1 MSLRDSRIDRSYS
14 LTVLTCPACGQ
25 ENPDGARFCNSCAS
39 PLQIE
44 ERGLGEERKTVTV
57 VFVDLVGFTAQAERL
72 DPEDVRGLL
81 GPYHSHVREELE
93 RRGGTVEKFIGDAV
107 MAVFGAP
114 VAHED
119 DPERAVRAALE
130 IRDWS
135 GEQADLDVRVAV
147 NTGEALVNVGA
158 RPAEGEAMVAG
169 DVVNTTARMQ
179 AAAPV
184 NGVLVGEATYRATR
198 DQITYRDAAAV
209 EAKGKSEPVLV
220 WEAVEPFARF
230 GIDLAEHVKT
240 PLVGRARELELVRSV
255 FARVRNERATQLVT
269 LVGVPGI
276 GKSRL
281 VLELFR
287 LVDDERGLITW
298 RQGRCLPYGESVTFW
313 ALGEIVKAEAGIL
326 ESDSSAEAERKL
338 DRVVTSLASDATEA
352 RWLQTELRAL
362 VGLSGDGAGSQT
374 AGAAWRRF
382 LEAVADRG
390 PAVLVFEDLHW
401 ADDGLLDFLDE
412 LVDWLRD
419 APLLVVATARPEL
432 LERRPAWGGGKAN
445 ATTISLQPL
454 SEEDTV
460 RLISALVERPLQL
473 ADEQRTLLD
482 RAGGNPLFAEQYV
495 RMLSERGTAGELPE
509 SVQGVIAARLDA
521 LSRAE
526 KELLQ
531 EASVHGKVFW
541 VGGVAIAIGVD
552 ATGAEP
558 LLRALE
564 RKDFVRR
571 ERRSAVAGD
580 TQYSFQ
586 HVLLRDV
593 AYGQIP
599 RRGRADKHRRA
610 AEWMERLGRPED
622 HAELLAHHYQ
632 QALELGRAV
641 GVEDDPVLVEHA
653 RDALR
658 TAGERALALSAYAS
672 ASEFFADAMAL
683 TAPDDPAGARI
694 LLEHGRALFALG
706 GSGLEQATEALERF
720 VAAGDIEG
728 QAEAAAVAARV
739 SWQLGD
745 RRATD
750 HYIAVALEAT
760 ADRPLSRA
768 RAEALT
774 SQTGFLML
782 GGRFDDAIEVG
793 AEAKRVVEALGLE
806 ELHARV
812 HNYVGCARCCLGD
825 EGGLAEIETSISVAQ
840 GAGAA
845 AAVVNGYGNLS
856 SEIHFFAKLAESRN
870 AWREALELAE
880 RYGLGNFRRIY
891 RAEGAYWAYLDGRW
905 DEAVAVANE
914 LLALAKAGDP
924 HYSDSPLFALR
935 GWIEFARGDVA
946 AAESDT
952 GRAVELARAR
962 DLQAQSQAYCIR
974 GAVALATE
982 RREEAGELAS
992 DLAALGPPMVPALGA
1007 PFPTLAEVAWL
1018 FHDLGRAE
1026 EFREI
1031 VLDPDPI
1038 KSPWNDA
1045 ARAICDGEL
1054 VRAADIIQRIGHTAS
1069 AAYARLRAAEAL
1081 AAAGEDAEAASQR
1094 AKAKAFYRTVGA
1106 IRFMGNGETLDAGAS
1121 VDR

>member
-1 MSLRDSRIDRSYS
+1 M
-14 LTVLTCPACGQ
+14 VTCPSCGQ
-25 ENPDGARFCNSCAS
+25 ENPEGARFCNACAS
-39 PLQIE
+39 PLHVE

-81 GPYHSHVREELE
+81 APYHAHMREELE

-119 DPERAVRAALE
+119 DPERAVRAALA
-130 IRDWS
+130 IRDWT
-135 GEQADLDVRVAV
+135 EQKDLQLRVAV

-169 DVVNTTARMQ
+169 DVVNTAARMQ

-198 DQITYRDAAAV
+198 DQITYRDATAV
-209 EAKGKSEPVLV
+209 QAKGKSEPMLV
-220 WEAVEPFARF
+220 WEAVEPLARF
-230 GIDLAEHVKT
+230 GVDLSERAKT

-255 FARVRNERATQLVT
+255 LARVQDEQATQLVT

-287 LVDDERGLITW
+287 LVDDEPGLITW
-298 RQGRCLPYGESVTFW
+298 RQGRCLPYGDSVAFW

-326 ESDSSAEAERKL
+326 ESDSPAEAEQKL
-338 DRVVTSLASDATEA
+338 DRAVTTLVPDATEA
-352 RWLQTELRAL
+352 RWLHSELRAL
-362 VGLSGDGAGSQT
+362 VGLSGDGTGSQT

-382 LEAVADRG
+382 LEAVAERG

-412 LVDWLRD
+412 LVDWLRGV
-419 APLLVVATARPEL
+419 PLMVVGTARPEL
-432 LERRPAWGGGKAN
+432 LERRPSWGGGKAN

-454 SEEDTV
+454 AEEDTG
-460 RLISALVERPLQL
+460 RLISALLERPLQL
-473 ADEQRTLLD
+473 AHEQRTLLD

-495 RMLSERGTAGELPE
+495 RMLSERGGTAGELPE

-521 LSRAE
+521 LPRAE

-541 VGGVAIAIGVD
+541 VGGVAAATGVD
-552 ATGAEP
+552 LRGTEP

-580 TQYSFQ
+580 LQYSFQ

-599 RRGRADKHRRA
+599 RRARADKHRRA

-622 HAELLAHHYQ
+622 HAELFAHHYQ
-632 QALELGRAV
+632 EALELGRAA
-641 GVEDDPVLVEHA
+641 GLEDDPDLVERA

-672 ASEFFADAMAL
+672 AAGFFADALAL
-683 TAPDDPAGARI
+683 SSSDDPVRAR
-694 LLEHGRALFALG
+694 LLLDRARALLWLG
-706 GSGLEQATEALERF
+706 NPELELLTEALEGFR
-720 VAAGDIEG
+720 VAGDIEG
-728 QAEAAAVAARV
+728 QAEAATTLARF

-745 RRATD
+745 RAAVD
-750 HYIAVALEAT
+750 SHIALALGVT

-774 SQTGFLML
+774 AQTGFLML
-782 GGRFDDAIEVG
+782 GGQFEESVRVG
-793 AEAKRVVEALGLE
+793 AEALPLVEAL
-806 ELHARV
+806 ELDELRARL

-825 EGGLAEIETSISVAQ
+825 ERGLAEIETSVAVAES
-840 GAGAA
+840 AGAA
-845 AAVVNGYGNLS
+845 GAVVNAYGNLG
-856 SEIHFFAKLAESRN
+856 SELHFFARLGESRR
-870 AWREALELAE
+870 AWQEAHELAE
-880 RYGLGNFRRIY
+880 RYGLGFMLRNY
-891 RAEGAYWAYLDGRW
+891 GAEGAYWAYLDGRW
-905 DEAVAVANE
+905 EEAVAVANE
-914 LLALAKAGDP
+914 LLALAEAGDP
-924 HYSDSPLFALR
+924 HYSDSPLLALR
-935 GWIEFARGDVA
+935 GWIEFARGDTST
-946 AAESDT
+946 AEHDT
-952 GRAVELARAR
+952 RRAVELARTS
-962 DLQAQSQAYCIR
+962 DLQAQSQAYCIG
-974 GAVALATE
+974 GAVALVMGH
-982 RREEAGELAS
+982 REEADELAS
-992 DLAALGPPMVPALGA
+992 DLAALGPPMVAALCA

-1018 FHDLGRAE
+1018 FHDLGRAR
-1026 EFREI
+1026 EFIEV

-1054 VRAADIIQRIGHTAS
+1054 VRAADIIDRIGHTAS

-1081 AAAGEDAEAASQR
+1081 AAAEEDAKAAAQR
-1094 AKAKAFYRTVGA
+1094 AQAEAFYRTVGA
-1106 IRFMGNGETLDAGAS
+1106 IRFIGHGETLDTPSGDNLRAA
-1121 VDR
+1121 VDG

>member
-1 MSLRDSRIDRSYS
+1 MYRAYA
-14 LTVLTCPACGQ
+14 LTVLTCPACGEQ
-25 ENPDGARFCNSCAS
+25 NPHGARFCNSCAS
-39 PLQIE
+39 PLRAE
-44 ERGLGEERKTVTV
+44 ERPLGEERKTVTV
-57 VFVDLVGFTAQAERL
+57 LFVDLVGFTAQAERL

-81 GPYHSHVREELE
+81 EPYHAHVREQLE

-119 DPERAVRAALE
+119 DPERAVRAALA

-135 GEQADLDVRVAV
+135 VDQAELQVRVAV

-169 DVVNTTARMQ
+169 DVVNTAARMQ

-184 NGVLVGEATYRATR
+184 NGVVVGEATRRATR
-198 DQITYRDAAAV
+198 DQITYLDATAV

-220 WEAVEPFARF
+220 WEAVEPLARL
-230 GIDLAEHVKT
+230 GVDLSERAKT

-255 FARVRNERATQLVT
+255 LGRVQDERATQLVT
-269 LVGVPGI
+269 VVGVPGI

-287 LVDDERGLITW
+287 LVDDEPELITW

-326 ESDSSAEAERKL
+326 ESDSPAEAERKL
-338 DRVVTSLASDATEA
+338 DRVVTALVSDATEA

-382 LEAVADRG
+382 LEAVAERG

-419 APLLVVATARPEL
+419 VPLLVVGTARPEL
-432 LERRPAWGGGKAN
+432 LERRPAWSGGKAN

-454 SEEDTV
+454 ADEDTV
-460 RLISALVERPLQL
+460 RLISALIERPVQL

-521 LSRAE
+521 LPRAE

-541 VGGVAIAIGVD
+541 VGGVAVATGVD

-599 RRGRADKHRRA
+599 RRRRADKHRRA
-610 AEWMERLGRPED
+610 AEWIERLGRPED
-622 HAELLAHHYQ
+622 HAELLAHHYH

-641 GVEDDPVLVEHA
+641 GAEDDPVLVEHA

-683 TAPDDPAGARI
+683 TAPDDPARARI
-694 LLEHGRALFALG
+694 LLERGRALLALG
-706 GSGLEQATEALERF
+706 GPGLELATEALERF

-728 QAEAAAVAARV
+728 QAEAATVAARV

-745 RRATD
+745 RVATD
-750 HYIAVALEAT
+750 RYIALALEAT
-760 ADRPLSRA
+760 ADRPPSRA

-774 SQTGFLML
+774 AQTGFLML
-782 GGRFDDAIEVG
+782 GGRFEDAIRVG
-793 AEAKRVVEALGLE
+793 AEARPLVEALGLE
-806 ELHARV
+806 EKRAHL

-825 EGGLAEIETSISVAQ
+825 EDGLAEIETSIAVAQ
-840 GAGAA
+840 SAGAA

-856 SEIHFFAKLAESRN
+856 AEIHFFAKLAESRS

-880 RYGLGNFRRIY
+880 RYGLGNFRRNY

-914 LLALAKAGDP
+914 LLALAKAGDS

-935 GWIEFARGDVA
+935 GWIEFARGDEA
-946 AAESDT
+946 AAGNDT

-974 GAVALATE
+974 GAVALATG
-982 RREEAGELAS
+982 RREEAAELAS

-1018 FHDLGRAE
+1018 FHDLGRGE

-1038 KSPWNDA
+1038 KSAWNDV

-1054 VRAADIIQRIGHTAS
+1054 VRAADIIDRIGHTAS
-1069 AAYARLRAAEAL
+1069 AAYARLRAAETL
-1081 AAAGEDAEAASQR
+1081 AAGGEDAEAAAQR
-1094 AKAKAFYRTVGA
+1094 AQAEAFYRTVGA
-1106 IRFMGNGETLDAGAS
+1106 TRFVGDHEGLGSAS
-1121 VDR
+1121 EDGLKASAD